1 MKKQEIDQ
9 ILSETG
15 TPCISIII
23 PMENILADKTKEP
36 KAVAHAKELLK
47 QNYSNI
53 DINVNELIK
62 RIDALV
68 EQIEYTNTNEG
79 IGIFVS
85 ANTAK
90 LIKFPFPVKEKVKLK
105 NDFEAKDL
113 LYYANLMFDY
123 YVLSI
128 SKKHLHLL
136 KGCGKKLNEI
146 KNEEFPI
153 DYEETYEY
161 AKPSR
166 GTSYSS
172 GLLKEYEKDKS
183 VMQEIRLI
191 DFLKTA
197 DHQLKA
203 YLNHEIPLIVSGG
216 SKEIA
221 DFMSITHHK
230 KSIIGK
236 VTGNYHF
243 NGNTLLTS
251 LSWDEI
257 RSYLKKENE
266 NLLANLHELTGKEMV
281 SFGLKDVWK
290 AANEGK
296 GLKLIVEKD
305 FEQSGYIS
313 NDGYDLKL
321 GKVTGNKKYTFDS
334 DVVERIIRLVMEKRG
349 KVIFVENGELD
360 YFDRIALQLRYS
372 ISS

>member
-9 ILSETG
+9 IVSETG
-15 TPCISIII
+15 APCVSIII
-23 PMENILADKTKEP
+23 PMEHIIADKTKEP
-36 KAVAHAKELLK
+36 KAVTHAKELLEQK
-47 QNYSNI
+47 YGKANI
-53 DINVNELIK
+53 EMNELLK
-62 RIDALV
+62 RIDAMV
-68 EQIEYTNTNEG
+68 EQIEFTNTNDG

-90 LIKFPFPVKEKVKLK
+90 FVKFPFPVVEKVKVK
-105 NDFEAKDL
+105 NDFEIRDL
-113 LYYANLMFDY
+113 LYYGNLMFDY

-128 SKKHLHLL
+128 SKKHLHLF
-136 KGCGKKLNEI
+136 KGSGKKLSEI
-146 KNEEFPI
+146 KNEDFPI
-153 DYEETYEY
+153 DYEESYEY
-161 AKPSR
+161 ERPSK

-183 VMQEIRLI
+183 VVQEIRLI

-197 DHQLKA
+197 DHQLKT
-203 YLNHEIPLIVSGG
+203 YLNSEIPLIVSGG

-221 DFMSITHHK
+221 DFMSITHYK

-243 NGNTLLTS
+243 NGNTLLTQ

-257 RSYLKKENE
+257 KSYLKKENE
-266 NLLANLHELTGKEMV
+266 SLVTNLHELTGKEMV
-281 SFGLKDVWK
+281 SMGLKDVWK

-305 FEQSGYIS
+305 FEEAGYIS

-321 GKVTGNKKYTFDS
+321 SKNTSNKKYTYDS
-334 DVVERIIRLVMEKRG
+334 DVVERIIRLVLEKRG

-360 YFDRIALQLRYS
+360 YFDRIALQLRYNINS
-372 ISS
+372 